1 MKLEDI
7 IKLADEN
14 NGYLSGKV
22 IKKHHIPRTYLS
34 RLLKKGMLHR
44 VASGIYVTEQAIED
58 VFYIQ
63 HLRFGNLV
71 YSGDTALFLNGLS
84 NRQSPDY
91 EASFPYGTSLPKIEG
106 FRVRQSRKAS
116 FGLGIAKIETPFGNT
131 VKAYDKERC
140 LCDLFLRPDEYDA
153 EERAYAIGE
162 YRRRFLDLEKLY
174 AYAKQL
180 GVYEKV
186 KSVFEVLTWN

>member
-14 NGYLSGKV
+14 NGYLYGTL
-22 IKKHHIPRTYLS
+22 IKKNHIPRTYIS
-34 RLLKKGMLHR
+34 RLFEKGVLHR
-44 VASGIYVTEQAIED
+44 VASGIYISDRGIED
-58 VFYIQ
+58 GFYTQ
-63 HLRFGNLV
+63 HLRFSNLV

-91 EASFPYGTSLPKIEG
+91 EASFPYGTTAPKIEG
-106 FRVRQSRKAS
+106 FRVRQSRKAT
-116 FGLGIAKIETPFGNT
+116 FELGIAEIETPFGNL

-140 LCDLFLRPDEYDA
+140 ICDLFLRPDEYDV
-153 EERAYAIGE
+153 EERAFAINE
-162 YRRRFLDLEKLY
+162 YRARFLNLEKLY

-180 GVYEKV
+180 NVYREV
-186 KSVFEVLTWN
+186 KNVFEVLAWK